1 MKADAPRI
9 ATVNRNTFEL
19 HLNNLI
25 IRGHFVPLLLVGHTY
40 KLPLQLIL
48 KPERK
53 LQES

>member
-1 MKADAPRI
+1 MRQESQRLI
-9 ATVNRNTFEL
+9 EI